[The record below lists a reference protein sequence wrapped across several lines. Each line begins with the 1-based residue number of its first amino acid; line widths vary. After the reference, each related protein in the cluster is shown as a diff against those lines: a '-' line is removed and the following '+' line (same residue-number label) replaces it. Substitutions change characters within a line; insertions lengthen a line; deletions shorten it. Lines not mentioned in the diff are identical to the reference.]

1 MPFLTLAYN
10 QVAVPAAKGFNGSA
24 IKHRF
29 VGLCAEEERARLL
42 GPVEVSTAF
51 CGCECCTKFDFR
63 NCKMHGL
70 GGMATRLEL
79 KQVPRTDSSSAP
91 SQTSTLAE
99 FAAELRAG
107 DLRAV
112 RVDSAEL
119 HIEGDFYMC
128 EVLGLAVQAT
138 ERQAHAT
145 DLFEEGWWIV
155 EIRCI
160 LKSTTACC
168 TGHEHA
174 PWHPSFSF
182 RLMCHIYPLAGGTST
197 TRIQSRASTR
207 YFRILGAGWRSMP

>member
-1 MPFLTLAYN
+1 MTSTMAPLTLRASRRLRF
-10 QVAVPAAKGFNGSA
+10 PHAKGFNGSA

-29 VGLCAEEERARLL
+29 VGLCAEEERARLV

-79 KQVPRTDSSSAP
+79 KQVPRNDSSSAP

-145 DLFEEGWWIV
+145 DLFEEEWWIV
-155 EIRCI
+155 EIR
-160 LKSTTACC
+160 
-168 TGHEHA
+168 
-174 PWHPSFSF
+174 
-182 RLMCHIYPLAGGTST
+182 GGTST

-207 YFRILGAGWRSMP
+207 YFRILGAGWRSMPLSVLAG